1 MVTRQIGPGMFQQC
15 AKEECDEC
23 PNVKFSCDLEGISE
37 ENEPGMPDGLEILF
51 VEEGEAILDGDTGDL
66 RLRVTTA
73 RHELFVRDGND
84 FLSITTSPSLM
95 RSLVFMKPLC
105 ILMAMK

>member
-1 MVTRQIGPGMFQQC
+1 MVTRQIAPGMFQQY
-15 AKEECDEC
+15 AKKECDEC
-23 PNVKFSCDLEGISE
+23 SNVKISREGISVE
-37 ENEPGMPDGLEILF
+37 IEPGMPDGLEILF

-73 RHELFVRDGND
+73 RHELFVRDGID